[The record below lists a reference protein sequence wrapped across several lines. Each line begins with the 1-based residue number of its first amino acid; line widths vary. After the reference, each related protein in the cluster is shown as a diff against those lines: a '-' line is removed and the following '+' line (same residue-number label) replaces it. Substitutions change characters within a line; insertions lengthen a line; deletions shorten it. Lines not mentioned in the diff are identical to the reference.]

1 MLPGTTTLTQENKNL
16 TGLFYFC
23 REDLVLIQH
32 DIKKLSEEFS
42 IKCLENASLE
52 ERLNAQTL
60 ALTENRKRISDLMSR
75 NEELNIRLRHDI
87 ERLNRMIN
95 NGSAGPLS
103 PRSKD
108 GDPPEVS
115 ELKV

>member
-1 MLPGTTTLTQENKNL
+1 MVTF
-16 TGLFYFC
+16 LFF

-32 DIKKLSEEFS
+32 DIKQLSEEFS

-52 ERLNAQTL
+52 ERLNAQTI

-87 ERLNRMIN
+87 ERLNRMVN

-108 GDPPEVS
+108 ADPPEVS
-115 ELKV
+115 ELKVWRIGCCCFFQIEKA